1 MLSFAVNAFAAT
13 PTPLPTEGPDP
24 SLVSPGVE
32 GFVVIAILVIAVGL
46 LVADM
51 LRRVRNTRYRA
62 EANEA
67 LDVEQ
72 AESDAAGDAE
82 DEDPGA
88 SENRV

>member
-1 MLSFAVNAFAAT
+1 MLSSALHALAAT

-24 SLVSPGVE
+24 SLVTPGVE
-32 GFVVIAILVIAVGL
+32 GFVVIALLVVVVGL

-67 LDVEQ
+67 LDAEE
-72 AESDAAGDAE
+72 AESGRPAGDKDDSKRGDDTVE
-82 DEDPGA
+82 
-88 SENRV
+88 